1 MLIGSVM
8 GFSMGSYILAPDCRR
23 KHPLWSKSKEFAVK
37 HIRTKPLP
45 GVAAIRVLALSAA
58 TSRARLAV
66 GSMLIPCA
74 LGRAGSRAAK
84 REGDGATPI
93 GRWRVGEVFYR
104 MDRLRRPRTRLPVRP
119 LSRFDGWCDAVG
131 DRNYNRAVRHPY
143 AASAEKLWRSDSLYD
158 LILTLDHNAR
168 PRVQGHG
175 SAIFVHVAG
184 PDYPT
189 TAGCIA
195 IARLHLL
202 RVLERLDR
210 DSIVCVLA
218 SAGKK
223 RPEKASGRFRARAG
237 KLRARGKQRIQME
250 RGTRCKMRA

>member
-1 MLIGSVM
+1 MTRNRAQL
-8 GFSMGSYILAPDCRR
+8 
-23 KHPLWSKSKEFAVK
+23 
-37 HIRTKPLP
+37 LP
-45 GVAAIRVLALSAA
+45 RAATIRVLAPSAA
-58 TSRARLAV
+58 ASQARLALGGMV
-66 GSMLIPCA
+66 VPCA
-74 LGRAGSRAAK
+74 LGRAGSRVVK

-93 GRWRVGEVFYR
+93 GRWHVGEVFYR
-104 MDRLRRPRTRLPVRP
+104 MDRLRRPRTQLPVRP
-119 LSRFDGWCDAVG
+119 LRRLDGWCDAVG
-131 DRNYNRAVRHPY
+131 DRNYNRPVRHPY

-158 LILTLDHNAR
+158 LILTLNHNTR

-175 SAIFVHVAG
+175 SAIFLHVAG
-184 PDYPT
+184 PGYPT

-210 DSIVCVLA
+210 DSVVCVLA
-218 SAGKK
+218 STGKK
-223 RPEKASGRFRARAG
+223 RPEEASGRFRARAG